1 MRTRANGSVIGTTTT
16 YTISS
21 ATGIWSIV
29 DEELG
34 QSVNN
39 WPLLGPPFF
48 EYLTATAASGNTIA
62 YGLTGTI
69 VGYGGTVNYYP
80 QYVQQYNNPLAMTIG
95 SGVQVIVYPDKFSA
109 IRTITGL
116 TYTINTLSRPGY
128 RIYTFTAGTGSITF

>member
-1 MRTRANGSVIGTTTT
+1 VRTRANGSVIGTTTT

-34 QSVNN
+34 QSSNS
-39 WPLLGPPFF
+39 WPLASPPYF
-48 EYLTATAASGNTIA
+48 EYLTATAASGSSAT

-80 QYVQQYNNPLAMTIG
+80 QYVQQYNVPLAMTIG
-95 SGVQVIVYPDKFSA
+95 TGVQVIVYPTTFSA
-109 IRTITGL
+109 IRIITGL
-116 TYTINTLSRPGY
+116 TYSINVLSRPGY
-128 RIYTFTAGTGSITF
+128 WIYTFTAGTGSITF